1 MLSLHPNILEKNGI
15 KEFAVLP
22 FDEYLVL
29 KEELQ
34 NYEDLKDLKEAK
46 FLEENESGMSLSDAK
61 KEWDLWTMVFTFL
74 LSKQY

>member
-22 FDEYLVL
+22 FEEYLVL

-46 FLEENESGMSLSDAK
+46 LLEENESGMSLSDAK
-61 KEWDLWTMVFTFL
+61 KEWDL
-74 LSKQY
+74 

>member
-46 FLEENESGMSLSDAK
+46 FLEENDTGISLSDAK
-61 KEWDLWTMVFTFL
+61 KEWDL
-74 LSKQY
+74 

>member
-1 MLSLHPNILEKNGI
+1 MLSLHPNILEKNRI

-46 FLEENESGMSLSDAK
+46 FLEENDTGISLSDAK
-61 KEWDLWTMVFTFL
+61 KEWGL
-74 LSKQY
+74 

>member
-61 KEWDLWTMVFTFL
+61 KEWDL
-74 LSKQY
+74 

>member
-46 FLEENESGMSLSDAK
+46 FLEEKESGMSLSDAK
-61 KEWDLWTMVFTFL
+61 KEWGL
-74 LSKQY
+74 